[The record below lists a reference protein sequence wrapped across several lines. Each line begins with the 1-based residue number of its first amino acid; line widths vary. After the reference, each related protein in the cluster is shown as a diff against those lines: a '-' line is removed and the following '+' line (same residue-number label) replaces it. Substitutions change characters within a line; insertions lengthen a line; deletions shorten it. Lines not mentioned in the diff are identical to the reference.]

1 MTIGDVTVS
10 ITIRATTVSILD
22 ECNFVAPHVM
32 RVLGHKFESSIHS
45 CSKPLSEVKQK
56 EISHALCSAFSVV
69 IHSVSQV
76 NHCNCGDAS
85 ANK

>member
-1 MTIGDVTVS
+1 M
-10 ITIRATTVSILD
+10 
-22 ECNFVAPHVM
+22 APHVM

-45 CSKPLSEVKQK
+45 CSKPLLEVKQK
-56 EISHALCSAFSVV
+56 EISHALGSAFSVV